1 MRTGLAVFADEVVS
15 HQRRGT
21 CCSDGGGTSTT
32 RGQPDREEAV
42 GESGM
47 SRRRLELVVDPV
59 ACDGRGVCA
68 EMLPERIELDR
79 WGYPVI
85 DVADISPGL
94 VKHAVRAVRSC
105 PKQAL
110 LLLERTC

>member
-1 MRTGLAVFADEVVS
+1 
-15 HQRRGT
+15 
-21 CCSDGGGTSTT
+21 
-32 RGQPDREEAV
+32 
-42 GESGM
+42 M
-47 SRRRLELVVDPV
+47 SRWKLELVLDPV

-85 DVADISPGL
+85 DGSEIVSAL
-94 VKHAVRAVRSC
+94 VEHAVRAVRSC

-110 LLLERTC
+110 HLVERTC

>member
-1 MRTGLAVFADEVVS
+1 
-15 HQRRGT
+15 
-21 CCSDGGGTSTT
+21 
-32 RGQPDREEAV
+32 
-42 GESGM
+42 M
-47 SRRRLELVVDPV
+47 SRRSLELVLDPV

-85 DVADISPGL
+85 DAADIAPALSE
-94 VKHAVRAVRSC
+94 HALRAARSC

-110 LLLERTC
+110 HLVERTC

>member
-1 MRTGLAVFADEVVS
+1 
-15 HQRRGT
+15 
-21 CCSDGGGTSTT
+21 
-32 RGQPDREEAV
+32 
-42 GESGM
+42 
-47 SRRRLELVVDPV
+47 LVLDPV

-85 DVADISPGL
+85 DGTEIVPAL
-94 VKHAVRAVRSC
+94 VEHAVRAVRSC

-110 LLLERTC
+110 HLVEQTC